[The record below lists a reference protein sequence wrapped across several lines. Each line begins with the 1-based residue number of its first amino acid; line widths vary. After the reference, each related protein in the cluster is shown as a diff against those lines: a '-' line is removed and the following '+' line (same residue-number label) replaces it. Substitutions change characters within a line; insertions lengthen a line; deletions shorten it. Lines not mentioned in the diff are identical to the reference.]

1 MLVQKHMSRNPITI
15 SPDAPVI
22 DATRLMN
29 SHSIGFLPVLDH
41 GRLIGTLTDRDIV
54 IRCIACDLDPHSTPV
69 YQVMTSQIITC
80 CEDEDLEDAAEIM
93 EEHQVRRL
101 IVLDWKKRLAG
112 VLSLGDLATHCE
124 DESLPGEVVKYVST
138 KPLPAGPFRKI
149 A

>member
-1 MLVQKHMSRNPITI
+1 MLVQKHMTRNPITI
-15 SPDAPVI
+15 SPDAPII
-22 DATRLMN
+22 DATHLMLKHN
-29 SHSIGFLPVLDH
+29 IGFLPVVTR
-41 GRLIGTLTDRDIV
+41 GELIGTLTDRDIV
-54 IRCIACDLDPHSTPV
+54 VRCLAFDLDPYSTPV
-69 YQVMTSQIITC
+69 YTAMTTGIISC

-112 VLSLGDLATHCE
+112 VLSLGDLATHCD

-138 KPLPAGPFRKI
+138 EAAPAGPFRKV